1 MNGLS
6 ILDLFLFTVGLIA
19 AFIVSGNNNA
29 TSLGVLF
36 ATNAARR
43 RNSYIINTV
52 AMFLGASVGSV
63 TMYDSVYSIVQGP
76 QDYVEASVFS
86 VLFSSVFSFYYLNKI
101 GVPSSLSQ
109 MLYPSL
115 AVLVLVSHGEILFNW
130 FKFWFTVGSWI
141 ISPLVAI
148 VASLLMYKT
157 MKSRIKGERRLSRQ
171 MKIYRY
177 LIMTSSAF
185 TSFVVGAN
193 AVGIIISAGLTAAP
207 LLLVV
212 LAYSVSASIGI
223 FFSKKAAITVGFR
236 LTKLGYVGASSSI
249 IGSNVVNQVFTLFGI
264 PISITQT
271 ILGGII
277 GLSLRAMT
285 RDVAKQ
291 IRQVAKGWLISPLLS
306 IIISLAAY
314 GIVKSVLG
322 I

>member
-1 MNGLS
+1 MNSQAVLEVS
-6 ILDLFLFTVGLIA
+6 LFTVGLIA
-19 AFIVSGNNNA
+19 AFVVSGNNNA

-52 AMFLGASVGSV
+52 SMFLGATVGSIP
-63 TMYDSVYSIVQGP
+63 MYDSIFSVVGGGQE
-76 QDYVEASVFS
+76 YVEAAVFS
-86 VLFSSVFSFYYLNKI
+86 VLLSSIFSFYYLNRI

-109 MLYPSL
+109 MMYPSL
-115 AVLVLVSHGEILFNW
+115 ALLVLVSRGDIVFNW
-130 FKFWFTVGSWI
+130 LKFWFTVSSWI

-148 VASLLMYKT
+148 VTSLLMYRLFKYGV
-157 MKSRIKGERRLSRQ
+157 REERRLSRQ
-171 MKIYRY
+171 MRIYR
-177 LIMTSSAF
+177 LMIMTSSAF

-193 AVGIIISAGLTAAP
+193 AVGIIISAGLLSGP
-207 LLLVV
+207 LTLVV
-212 LAYSVSASIGI
+212 LSYSIAASIGI

-236 LTKLGYVGASSSI
+236 LTKLGYIGASSSV
-249 IGSNVVNQVFTLFGI
+249 IGSNIVNQVFTFLGI

-285 RDVAKQ
+285 KDVERQ
-291 IRQVAKGWLISPLLS
+291 LRQVAKGWLVSPLFS
-306 IIISLAAY
+306 MMVSLASY
-314 GIVKSVLG
+314 GVVKSILG